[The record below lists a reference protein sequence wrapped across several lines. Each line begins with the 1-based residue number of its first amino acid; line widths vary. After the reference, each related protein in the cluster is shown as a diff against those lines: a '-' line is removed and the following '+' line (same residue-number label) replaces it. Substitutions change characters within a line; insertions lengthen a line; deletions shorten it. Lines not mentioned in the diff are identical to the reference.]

1 METDSQDN
9 KEMQSEMLDGPSE
22 EQGQQKELQRGKKSV
37 HIRAKAKKA
46 LKIANRLAKKE
57 TLLKTAKE
65 RKEGRFKSV

>member
-9 KEMQSEMLDGPSE
+9 EEMQSERLDGPSE

-46 LKIANRLAKKE
+46 LKIANRLA
-57 TLLKTAKE
+57 
-65 RKEGRFKSV
+65 